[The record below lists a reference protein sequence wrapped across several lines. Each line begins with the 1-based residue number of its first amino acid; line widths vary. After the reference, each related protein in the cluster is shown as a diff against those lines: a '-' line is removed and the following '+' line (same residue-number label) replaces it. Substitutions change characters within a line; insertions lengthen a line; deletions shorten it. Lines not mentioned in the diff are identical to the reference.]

1 MKLKTTLLI
10 LFVTLGAINIH
21 AQKIKLVTVTFKY
34 QFVHD
39 DGEGKLINTRLKVYV
54 DDVVKG
60 VSLEK
65 HESEANHVTVE
76 IPTGK
81 HKIRAV
87 IESEYENNW
96 EEHTIANEYSI
107 DCIYLH
113 EDEYIK
119 HVRVD
124 LIFDIVKGTIV
135 KEVQHSNGPFNTL
148 F

>member
-1 MKLKTTLLI
+1 MAGLTY
-10 LFVTLGAINIH
+10 VH
-21 AQKIKLVTVTFKY
+21 AQKVKHLTVTFKY

-39 DGEGKLINTRLKVYV
+39 DGEGQLINTRLKVYI

-65 HESEANHVTVE
+65 KEAEANHVTVE
-76 IPTGK
+76 IPTGQ
-81 HKIRAV
+81 HKVRAV
-87 IESEYENNW
+87 IESQYEGNW

-113 EDEYIK
+113 EDNYTK

-124 LIFDIVKGTIV
+124 LIFDIIKGTIV
-135 KEVQHSNGPFNTL
+135 KEVKQSNGPFNSV

>member
-1 MKLKTTLLI
+1 MKIKTAFLFLFLLTG
-10 LFVTLGAINIH
+10 LTYCQ
-21 AQKIKLVTVTFKY
+21 AQKQKHLTITFKY

-39 DGEGKLINTRLKVYV
+39 EGEGKMINTRLKVYV
-54 DDVVKG
+54 DDAVKG

-65 HESEANHVTVE
+65 KEAEANHVTVE
-76 IPTGK
+76 IPEGH

-87 IESEYENNW
+87 IESQYEGNW

-113 EDEYIK
+113 EDDYKK

-135 KEVQHSNGPFNTL
+135 KDVQHSNGPFNST

>member
-1 MKLKTTLLI
+1 MKLKSALLI
-10 LFVTLGAINIH
+10 FFAGIISMSLH
-21 AQKIKLVTVTFKY
+21 AQKVKLITVTFKY
-34 QFVHD
+34 QFLHD

-60 VSLEK
+60 ISLEK
-65 HESEANHVTVE
+65 KEAEANHVTVE
-76 IPTGK
+76 IPAGK

-87 IESEYENNW
+87 IESEYEHQW

-113 EDEYIK
+113 EDEYKK

-124 LIFDIVKGTIV
+124 LIFDLIKGTII
-135 KEVQHSNGPFNTL
+135 KEVEHSNGPFTTV

>member
-1 MKLKTTLLI
+1 M
-10 LFVTLGAINIH
+10 
-21 AQKIKLVTVTFKY
+21 KIKLALGFLFLMSGFSHISAQKVKHLTITFKY

-39 DGEGKLINTRLKVYV
+39 EGEAELINTRLKVYV

-65 HESEANHVTVE
+65 KEAEANHVTVE
-76 IPTGK
+76 IPEGH
-81 HKIRAV
+81 HKVRAV
-87 IESEYENNW
+87 IESEYEGNW

-107 DCIYLH
+107 DCVYQH
-113 EDEYIK
+113 EDDYKK

-124 LIFDIVKGTIV
+124 IIFDTIKGTIV
-135 KEVQHSNGPFNTL
+135 KEVAHSNGPFNSV

>member
-1 MKLKTTLLI
+1 MKIKTILSILL
-10 LFVTLGAINIH
+10 LFIGVQTIK
-21 AQKIKLVTVTFKY
+21 AQKVKHLTITFKY

-39 DGEGKLINTRLKVYV
+39 DGEGQKINTRLKVYV
-54 DDVVKG
+54 DGVVKG

-65 HESEANHVTVE
+65 IESEANHVTVE
-76 IPTGK
+76 IPAGQ

-87 IESEYENNW
+87 IESEYEGNW

-113 EDEYIK
+113 EDNYTK

-135 KEVQHSNGPFNTL
+135 KEVKHSNGPFNST